1 MEIEA
6 TEFAESDVIMDSTL
20 VEELEI
26 ESARLVAVA
35 PSILPAMSF
44 PAVTLP
50 AVTRQKPRGVE
61 AAAPRSSV
69 ISLEWP
75 LVSPAG
81 NRSSAYLCVKRTL
94 DLVGGLVLL
103 ALLSPLLF
111 ATLLVLTITTKG
123 HPIFCQQRLGFCGRP
138 FRMYKFRTMVLN
150 ALELQARVA
159 NEKQGPIFKNFA
171 DPRVTRI
178 GRFLR
183 SFSIDEMPQLVNVIL
198 GQMSLVGPRP
208 PLACEVAKY
217 ESWQLQRLAVKPGLT
232 CLWQVSGRSEISF
245 ALWVEMDLWYLD
257 NQGFGT
263 DLNLLLR
270 TPWSVISRRGAC

>member
-6 TEFAESDVIMDSTL
+6 TELAESESFAESTL

-26 ESARLVAVA
+26 DARRTATFTPPNQPPMATV
-35 PSILPAMSF
+35 
-44 PAVTLP
+44 
-50 AVTRQKPRGVE
+50 KPRRIE
-61 AAAPRSSV
+61 RPAPRSSV
-69 ISLEWP
+69 VSLEWP

-81 NRSSAYLCVKRTL
+81 NRSSAYLFVKRTF
-94 DLVGGLVLL
+94 DFVGGLVLL
-103 ALLSPLLF
+103 TLLSPLLL
-111 ATLLVLTITTKG
+111 ATLLILTITTKG
-123 HPIFCQQRLGFCGRP
+123 NPIFCQQRLGYCGRP

-183 SFSIDEMPQLVNVIL
+183 SFSIDEMPQLVNVIF

-217 ESWQLQRLAVKPGLT
+217 EPWQLQRLAVKPGLT
-232 CLWQVSGRSEISF
+232 CLWQVSGRSEVSF
-245 ALWVEMDLWYLD
+245 AQWVEMDLWYLE
-257 NQGFGT
+257 NQGVAT

-270 TPWSVISRRGAC
+270 TPWSVITRRGAC